1 MLNFTGVQ
9 KILDSLRGS
18 SIQKSKL
25 MPFHQVAYFTLECN
39 VSAFEE
45 KKKKKA
51 MERRSNGIWIMSLA
65 FCLFVL
71 DELWKFLEIVAFM
84 KVVIPI

>member
-1 MLNFTGVQ
+1 MLDFTGVQ

-45 KKKKKA
+45 KKKKKQWKDVQ
-51 MERRSNGIWIMSLA
+51 MVFGLCRSPFASSSLMNSGN
-65 FCLFVL
+65 F
-71 DELWKFLEIVAFM
+71 WK
-84 KVVIPI
+84 

>member
-1 MLNFTGVQ
+1 
-9 KILDSLRGS
+9 
-18 SIQKSKL
+18 
-25 MPFHQVAYFTLECN
+25 
-39 VSAFEE
+39 
-45 KKKKKA
+45 